1 MSYDTVASL
10 QRMQQL
16 EQFQATAGKRL
27 ILKPIYSSVD
37 VALIVFAVILFIP
50 TFTFSL
56 VTFLVYYYTKFF
68 FMKTRLVKNVAT
80 GEKFYVDKEEFKQ
93 YKKDF
98 KKKEKQVRKIS
109 DL

>member
-1 MSYDTVASL
+1 MNYDTVASL

-16 EQFQATAGKRL
+16 EQAQAAAGKRL

-37 VALIVFAVILFIP
+37 VALLIVAVILFIP

-56 VTFLVYYYTKFF
+56 LAFLVYYYTKFF

-80 GEKFYVDKEEFKQ
+80 GEKFYVYKEDFKQ

-98 KKKEKQVRKIS
+98 KKKEKQIRKIS